1 MDGPNKRKRK
11 RRSSEA
17 QSEDSRCKSPSVVP
31 SIEGLGPAGAVDESR
46 QPVEI
51 LAQGS
56 LSQSPAMAVDG
67 RAAPEDGSPAT
78 STLDVTDALDVPGPI
93 SQTAHF
99 LEGRLLE
106 ILRSED
112 AVDIMTAVLL
122 KVAKIRV
129 QVGRFGL
136 QNITIGTTTDTAE
149 IRKYTEQNLAAL
161 PFKIATEKITK
172 TGAGCVGIGLQ
183 KAWEEAFY
191 WDIIKR
197 HAETIDI
204 MSLPATERPAAGTRG
219 PDGGTTQL
227 EKAAAAEFIA
237 LVGLGTSDENQRK
250 CRLWWMD
257 LWEMKNAGVV
267 TILLYRDA
275 KFNKYCKSFPRR
287 KHSPRE
293 LIDTIVSW
301 ENVYSGYIRQIEL
314 RAFEQAKGN
323 FSGRLDLLHA
333 SVAEILSIPESA
345 WDNGSNTWYSD
356 EEEASCKLTSS
367 CIATSTESNP
377 KRLTEDTYIES
388 GTNKS
393 FFVSIRPGAEK
404 LVSVFPIVPV
414 FPGDLLGIFSGKIR
428 FSEHCDVAQAFEGP
442 IPNLWLDYSQVTGTL
457 NQMQV
462 IQSGGAANVH
472 LEWEGVNENVEI
484 GPSESWRVLVLAIRK
499 IMPFE
504 PLIRAAPS
512 EKQFA
517 LHQSIDYARRGFL
530 EEPL

>member
-11 RRSSEA
+11 RRLSEA
-17 QSEDSRCKSPSVVP
+17 QSEDSRCKSQIVP
-31 SIEGLGPAGAVDESR
+31 SIDGLGLIDSVDESR

-51 LAQGS
+51 SAQRS
-56 LSQSPAMAVDG
+56 LSQSLDMAVEG
-67 RAAPEDGSPAT
+67 HAAPEDDT
-78 STLDVTDALDVPGPI
+78 STLDVTDAPGQI
-93 SQTAHF
+93 SQTTHF
-99 LEGRLLE
+99 LEGSMLE
-106 ILRSED
+106 ILRFED
-112 AVDIMTAVLL
+112 AVDVMTSVLL
-122 KVAKIRV
+122 KVAKIRI
-129 QVGRFGL
+129 QVGRSGF
-136 QNITIGTTTDTAE
+136 QIINIGTTTNTAE
-149 IRKYTEQNLAAL
+149 IQKYTENDLAKK
-161 PFKIATEKITK
+161 PFKKAIERIMKS
-172 TGAGCVGIGLQ
+172 GAGSVGIGLQ

-197 HAETIDI
+197 HAETIDPL
-204 MSLPATERPAAGTRG
+204 SLVAGRG
-219 PDGGTTQL
+219 PAGGCTLQ

-237 LVGLGTSDENQRK
+237 LVGIGTCDENQRR
-250 CRLWWMD
+250 CRLWWKD
-257 LWEMKNAGVV
+257 LCDMKNAGVV

-275 KFNKYCKSFPRR
+275 KFNKYCKSFPKR

-293 LIDTIVSW
+293 LIDIIVSW
-301 ENVYSGYIRQIEL
+301 EKVYSGYIRQIEL
-314 RAFEQAKGN
+314 RALEQAKGN
-323 FSGRLDLLHA
+323 LSGRLDLLHA
-333 SVAEILSIPESA
+333 SIAEILSIPESA

-356 EEEASCKLTSS
+356 EEEASYKLTSS

-377 KRLTEDTYIES
+377 KRLIEDTYIES

-428 FSEHCDVAQAFEGP
+428 FSEHCNVAQAFEGP

-462 IQSGGAANVH
+462 IHSGGAANVC
-472 LEWEGVNENVEI
+472 LEWEGVNENVEA
-484 GPSESWRVLVLAIRK
+484 GPCKSWRVLVLAIRK

>member
-17 QSEDSRCKSPSVVP
+17 QSEDSRCKSPSIVP
-31 SIEGLGPAGAVDESR
+31 SIEGLDLVVSVDESR

-51 LAQGS
+51 SAQRS
-56 LSQSPAMAVDG
+56 LSQSLDMAVEG
-67 RAAPEDGSPAT
+67 HAAPEDDT
-78 STLDVTDALDVPGPI
+78 STLDVTDALGPTP
-93 SQTAHF
+93 QTTHF
-99 LEGRLLE
+99 LEGSMLE
-106 ILRSED
+106 ILRFED
-112 AVDIMTAVLL
+112 AVDIMTSVLL
-122 KVAKIRV
+122 KVAKIRI

-136 QNITIGTTTDTAE
+136 RNINIGTTTNTAE
-149 IRKYTEQNLAAL
+149 ILRYTEEELAAK
-161 PFKIATEKITK
+161 PFKIAIERVTK
-172 TGAGCVGIGLQ
+172 SGAGCVGIGLQ

-197 HAETIDI
+197 HAETIDPL
-204 MSLPATERPAAGTRG
+204 SLVAGRG
-219 PDGGTTQL
+219 PAGGSTLQ

-237 LVGLGTSDENQRK
+237 LVGIGTCDENQRR
-250 CRLWWMD
+250 CRVWWKD
-257 LWEMKNAGVV
+257 LCEMKNAGVV

-287 KHSPRE
+287 KNSSGE
-293 LIDTIVSW
+293 LIDIIVSW
-301 ENVYSGYIRQIEL
+301 EKVYSGYIKQIEL
-314 RAFEQAKGN
+314 RALEQAKGN

-333 SVAEILSIPESA
+333 STAKILRIPESA
-345 WDNGSNTWYSD
+345 WDNGSNTWYSN
-356 EEEASCKLTSS
+356 EEAASYKLTSS

-442 IPNLWLDYSQVTGTL
+442 IPKLWLDYSQVTGTL

-472 LEWEGVNENVEI
+472 LEWEGVNENVEA
-484 GPSESWRVLVLAIRK
+484 GPCESWRVLVLAIRK